1 MKTSRRIITR
11 SIWYSGQLVNRRLR
25 NVPPP
30 LATSLVGVRLTSP
43 VAGQGTHRGTT
54 LTPAARAL
62 LAVLTEARR
71 RAHDIL
77 FARRGSVELL

>member
-1 MKTSRRIITR
+1 
-11 SIWYSGQLVNRRLR
+11 
-25 NVPPP
+25 
-30 LATSLVGVRLTSP
+30 VRLTSP